1 MRSNDCTE
9 QRSLIQFSRVFLQR
23 KTSQAFVLPDMKL
36 SVCQTLSLI
45 DTINFKQSNLYGR
58 RSGRKLIK
66 ELDKKKTLKKQQQLY
81 PEATKRNSERTMPNN
96 VLS

>member
-9 QRSLIQFSRVFLQR
+9 QRSLIQFSRLFLQR

-66 ELDKKKTLKKQQQLY
+66 ELDKKTPQKT
-81 PEATKRNSERTMPNN
+81 TTT
-96 VLS
+96 LSGSNKT

>member
-58 RSGRKLIK
+58 RSETNKG
-66 ELDKKKTLKKQQQLY
+66 
-81 PEATKRNSERTMPNN
+81 A
-96 VLS
+96 

>member
-66 ELDKKKTLKKQQQLY
+66 ELDKKKPLKKQQLY

>member
-66 ELDKKKTLKKQQQLY
+66 ELDKKPLKKQQQLY
-81 PEATKRNSERTMPNN
+81 PEATKLNSERTMPNN